1 MTRGSASG
9 GSTSRG
15 ICIQEKSASGDL
27 PLGGLYP
34 WGSASSGVCLQGGWA
49 DLPPEM
55 GYYGIQSTRRW
66 YASYWNAFLLSMK
79 TSNVSS

>member
-27 PLGGLYP
+27 HLGGLYP

-49 DLPPEM
+49 DLPPRWDTM
-55 GYYGIQSTRRW
+55 GYSQQGGGTHPTGMHSCCP
-66 YASYWNAFLLSMK
+66 
-79 TSNVSS
+79 